1 MRCAPMSRPVSKPSG
16 RDVQCLK
23 ATFRLTR
30 KASATRSTGTP
41 ANCLREA
48 RASRKGLISSPEL
61 PRAFIALT
69 RLADGRGRS
78 NVSASSSNYARVQI
92 TRPRPTNR
100 SAQWRKQMR
109 YGWLP
114 LFVITVTSSIGLS
127 AGLSASENAFRLE
140 EATIAEINKAVA
152 AGALSSE
159 KLVELY
165 LARIA
170 AYDRAGPRLN
180 SIIYINPKAKA
191 EAAALDEERA
201 DKGPR
206 GPLHGVPVLLKD
218 NIDVANMATTNGS
231 AVMKDAITP
240 ADASIAKALRAAG
253 AVILGKTAMG
263 EFAGGSYNSVRGQTL
278 NPYNVKR
285 TTGGS
290 SSGSAAAISA
300 NFGVLAI
307 GTDTSTSVRG
317 PSSYTGIVGLRPT
330 TGLISRAGI
339 APKNLNFDS
348 AGPMARTV
356 TDLALIMNVLAFRDP
371 KDPKSVEVWG
381 EVEKNDPTAKNG
393 VDFTKA
399 LDKDA
404 LKGKKLGVLRD
415 LFEGDPEINAL
426 AEKAIASMKDLG
438 ATIVDIR
445 LDPAVIE
452 AHLKSGIRKTR
463 DLSDYRFRQDW
474 EQYLATFKSP
484 KVPKTVAEF
493 IKVYE
498 AEIAPSPLPVEDSVM
513 NLLKTSLKTSVDAPE
528 YKNFIENQ
536 MPRATAEKLAV
547 FDNHGVDALVFPYV
561 PTFAQPIK
569 NPIYTIDD
577 PSFVKSDA
585 PVPATMSGYSS
596 VGFPSI
602 VVPMG
607 VGSQGLPMTITF
619 FGKPYQEKKII
630 GFAYAYE
637 QASKLRKP
645 STLVPPLP
653 GETVNYATK

>member
-1 MRCAPMSRPVSKPSG
+1 MRYIWLLPFVLGVS
-16 RDVQCLK
+16 C
-23 ATFRLTR
+23 
-30 KASATRSTGTP
+30 STGLP
-41 ANCLREA
+41 V
-48 RASRKGLISSPEL
+48 GLLAAES
-61 PRAFIALT
+61 AF
-69 RLADGRGRS
+69 
-78 NVSASSSNYARVQI
+78 
-92 TRPRPTNR
+92 
-100 SAQWRKQMR
+100 K
-109 YGWLP
+109 
-114 LFVITVTSSIGLS
+114 
-127 AGLSASENAFRLE
+127 LE
-140 EATIAEINKAVA
+140 ETTIAEIQEAVA
-152 AGALSSE
+152 ARALSSE

-180 SIIYINPKAKA
+180 SIMYVNPNAKV
-191 EAAALDEERA
+191 EAAALDRERA
-201 DKGPR
+201 DTGPR
-206 GPLHGVPVLLKD
+206 GPLHGIPVLLKD
-218 NIDVANMATTNGS
+218 NIDIANIPTTNGS
-231 AVMKDAITP
+231 AVMKEAIP
-240 ADASIAKALRAAG
+240 AEDSSIAKALRAAG

-285 TTGGS
+285 STGGS

-317 PSSYTGIVGLRPT
+317 PSSYTGIVGMRPT

-348 AGPMARTV
+348 AGPMARNV
-356 TDLALIMNVLAFRDP
+356 TDLALMMNVLAFRDS

-381 EVEKNDPTAKNG
+381 QIEKIDPTANNG
-393 VDFTKA
+393 MDFTKA
-399 LDKDA
+399 LDRDA
-404 LKGKKLGVLRD
+404 FRGRKLGVLRD

-426 AEKAIASMKDLG
+426 AEKAIATMKELG
-438 ATIVDIR
+438 ATTVDIR
-445 LDPAVIE
+445 LDAGFIE

-463 DLSDYRFRQDW
+463 ALSDYRFRQDW

-493 IKVYE
+493 VKVYATE
-498 AEIAPSPLPVEDSVM
+498 VAPSPLPVEESVM
-513 NLLKTSLKTSVDAPE
+513 NLLKTSLKTSTDAPE
-528 YKNFIENQ
+528 YKDFIENA

-547 FDNHGVDALVFPYV
+547 FEKYGVDALVFPYV

-569 NPIYTIDD
+569 NPVYTIDD
-577 PSFVKSDA
+577 PAFVKSDA
-585 PVPATMSGYSS
+585 PVAATMSGYSS

-607 VGSQGLPMTITF
+607 FGSQGLPMTITF
-619 FGKPYQEKKII
+619 FGKPYEEKKII

-637 QASKLRKP
+637 QASKLRRP
-645 STLVPPLP
+645 SKLVPPLD
-653 GETVNYATK
+653 GETINYATK